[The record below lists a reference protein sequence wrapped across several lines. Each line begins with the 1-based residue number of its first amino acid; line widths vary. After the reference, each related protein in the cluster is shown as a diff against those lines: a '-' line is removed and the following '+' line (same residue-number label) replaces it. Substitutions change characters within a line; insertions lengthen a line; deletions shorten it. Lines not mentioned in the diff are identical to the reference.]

1 MSYTLIGSTTSPYV
15 RKLRLCFHDKI
26 NYEFKSINYLEI
38 NDVNYLKSINPINK
52 IPILIDNEETIFD
65 SRVIF
70 NHLTKKYSWTKL
82 SLKEENILSAID
94 GLMDTTI
101 NLFLLKRGGLDLDA
115 PNNYVS
121 RQLERIPLI
130 MEFLSPWASTM
141 NDWNFLSM
149 SLYSFL
155 DWASF
160 RGVLNLDKYPE
171 MKIFLTRFEKAPG
184 VELTKIIA

>member
-38 NDVNYLKSINPINK
+38 NDANYLKSINPINK

-82 SLKEENILSAID
+82 SLKEENILSAI
-94 GLMDTTI
+94 
-101 NLFLLKRGGLDLDA
+101 F
-115 PNNYVS
+115 
-121 RQLERIPLI
+121 
-130 MEFLSPWASTM
+130 
-141 NDWNFLSM
+141 
-149 SLYSFL
+149 
-155 DWASF
+155 
-160 RGVLNLDKYPE
+160 
-171 MKIFLTRFEKAPG
+171 
-184 VELTKIIA
+184 